1 MAPLRIFPLSILT
14 ALVYSLL
21 TFGTTPSQAVAAH
34 TPIVTPYD
42 TATKTGDVACTTGG
56 VNTGFFRISNGEVI
70 DNKNCE
76 GAVVVPEGV
85 TSIGYAFDTG
95 YPGPGFGSGFSQYNS
110 LEGTIPTRVT
120 SLTIPST
127 VTSIGSF
134 AFRGSS
140 ITSLTIPNNVT
151 TLGDFAF
158 VGATQLTQLTLGTVL
173 TQISGYAFSG
183 ATSLTTLVIPS
194 NVTVIVSR
202 AFEQLTSLTSLT
214 IPNSVTTIGDYAFE
228 NATALTS
235 ITIPNSVT
243 TIGGNAFRGAS
254 NLATLTLGNK
264 VETIGSGA
272 FWGSSS
278 LTSLTIPDSVTS
290 IGFEAFGYSSALTSL
305 TIGSGVTEIP
315 EYAFQY
321 TYELTSLTLGKNLV
335 TIGNNAFQDA
345 RKLATL
351 TIPNE
356 VTTIGADAFNGVAA
370 LTSLTIPN
378 SVTEVGQNAF
388 NGHSITNLVLC
399 KTLDLTSA
407 GISNSVVRSCNNLA
421 AASAPTITSV
431 ALSGIS
437 TANISFTAPSNGGA
451 AITRYVATSS
461 PGGLTGFISQAEG
474 GTIAITG
481 LSPGTTYTFTVV
493 ARNMIGNSAQS
504 STSSAITTPNVPGSP
519 IIGTATLTNPT
530 TASVTFTAPSSN
542 GGSTIT
548 RYTATASPDGA
559 TGIVNQSGSGT
570 ITVTG
575 LTPGNTYVFWVTA
588 TNGVGTSSLS
598 SESNSVTTPNV
609 PDAPTAVVATRTS
622 DTSVTVTFEAPSN
635 NGGSAITSYTVTSS
649 PGAIT
654 GTVSQPGNRSV
665 AITGLTPGTTYSF
678 SVIATNQVGDSVGSG
693 PSNAILGSPYNSL
706 TGDGEVACVN
716 NGAQRGSGYFWIEN
730 YVVVESDG
738 CRGSA
743 VIPSGVLEIGD
754 SAFNSSNISAL
765 TIPNSVTTIGEYA
778 FYLTSI
784 SSLVI
789 PNSVTTIGEGAFEES
804 EFLTSIVIGSGIT
817 SISDRAFAYASSLTS
832 LVIGNNVQTIGR
844 FAFRDASLLT
854 SLNLPNSL
862 RTIGI
867 SAFRSNNSL
876 TSLIIPDGVT
886 DLGMYSF
893 YSSESLRSVR
903 IPRSVVNIGLGA
915 FDRTEDLET
924 FDYCGNIDWDE
935 SFIGVDVTIT
945 CTPSQTIT
953 IGTTNFSTASATNL
967 GISLANFD
975 QTKSYQV
982 TVKFVNATTNVDVTN
997 GTLSAIRGSTSLIS
1011 GYTSYSAS
1019 KLGFKGSFAAITSA
1033 LSSITWRPATAAA
1046 NVSIRIGISTA
1057 PGVNEFYDAN
1067 SGHYYRLIATRTPWS
1082 DARTTAEAT
1091 TLFGLQG
1098 YLAEV
1103 NSAAENAF
1111 IANETSASDIW
1122 IGAAEDADTAK
1133 SPGGFTG
1140 FSYTGA
1146 LGQRWI
1152 WNGAALNPLPIG
1164 TGEIAQGPNA
1174 AYSSWSLNEPNN
1186 DRKPGADC
1194 AVTNWRGAKGLWN
1207 DLPCT
1212 NRNPYLIE
1220 FGGRAGETSTAVS
1233 ATLTTEV
1240 NAVAPV
1246 QYTITYNPNSGNTT
1260 PTQAS
1265 LTTGQTFVLANAITR
1280 SNDGSTAYEFAG
1292 WSSNSILYK
1301 AGETITVATSNLT
1314 FTAVWVQ
1321 LYEVTYVVNGG
1332 TFSGIETVN
1341 DAECISGSNRC
1352 TINQVIELNAAPT
1365 RSGYNFAGWKD
1376 QSGASIVD
1384 SNNAVDGIQTA
1395 VTTSNYIFTASW
1407 TPITY
1412 TVEYVSSGS
1421 TAPTQSALRQ
1431 GQSFTVGAAVTKA
1444 GFEFDGWK
1452 TGVFTYL
1459 PDSQI
1464 TVGTSNITLTAQW
1477 TAVFSVTYSQGLGSG
1492 TPLSATA
1499 FYPESYELI
1508 LDSDEGISRSGFT
1521 FGGWND
1527 GSAAYQP
1534 GDVYTVGTRNI
1545 TLTAQWT
1552 ANSVSSPPQAPDPT
1566 PASTTSTTPNP
1577 ILSNNTQP
1585 SAQMVKMQTVYMAS
1599 GSFALSNSTKRS
1611 LKTLATQINSSG
1623 KKVVLAYGYTDNR
1636 GGVNNTRL
1644 SQQRAQAV
1652 AKFLRPMLKGKTI
1665 QIGWFGSKKPVATGN
1680 SASDLAINRRVEI
1693 WVR

>member
-1 MAPLRIFPLSILT
+1 MKVVNVAPLRILPLSILT

-42 TATKTGDVACTTGG
+42 AASGNGDVACTT
-56 VNTGFFRISNGEVI
+56 NNTATGFFRVVDRSVAGNR
-70 DNKNCE
+70 NCE
-76 GAVVVPEGV
+76 GVVVIPEGV
-85 TSIGYAFDTG
+85 TSIQGSAFDKDSEWG
-95 YPGPGFGSGFSQYNS
+95 SFSGSDNNRFGSTMFPN
-110 LEGTIPTRVT
+110 VT
-120 SLTIPST
+120 ALTIPST
-127 VTSIGSF
+127 VTTIGNF

-151 TLGDFAF
+151 TLGNFAF
-158 VGATQLTQLTLGTVL
+158 VGATQLTQLTLGSGL
-173 TQISGYAFSG
+173 TQINEYAFSG
-183 ATSLTTLVIPS
+183 ASALTSLVIP
-194 NVTVIVSR
+194 N
-202 AFEQLTSLTSLT
+202 
-214 IPNSVTTIGDYAFE
+214 N
-228 NATALTS
+228 
-235 ITIPNSVT
+235 
-243 TIGGNAFRGAS
+243 
-254 NLATLTLGNK
+254 
-264 VETIGSGA
+264 
-272 FWGSSS
+272 
-278 LTSLTIPDSVTS
+278 VTS
-290 IGFEAFGYSSALTSL
+290 IGDRAFEGLSALTSL
-305 TIGSGVTEIP
+305 TISNRVTSIGAYAFTFASNLPSLVIPDSVRTIGIEAFSYAEKLNSLDLGNGVTAIGDYAFRVPLILPSLEIP
-315 EYAFQY
+315 DSVITIGREAFAY
-321 TYELTSLTLGKNLV
+321 PRGLVSLDLGNGVTSIGYGAFVDSRSLTS
-335 TIGNNAFQDA
+335 
-345 RKLATL
+345 L

-356 VTTIGADAFNGVAA
+356 VTTIGADAFNGVTA

-378 SVTEVGQNAF
+378 SVTDVGQNAF

-407 GISNSVVRSCNNLA
+407 GISSSVVRSCNNLA
-421 AASAPTITSV
+421 AASAPTITAV
-431 ALSGIS
+431 DLSGIS
-437 TANISFTAPSNGGA
+437 TANISFATSSNNGGA

-504 STSSAITTPNVPGSP
+504 ATSSAITTPNVPGSP
-519 IIGTATLTNPT
+519 VIGTATLTNPT
-530 TASVTFTAPSSN
+530 TASVTFSAPSSN

-570 ITVTG
+570 IIITG

-588 TNGVGTSSLS
+588 TNEVGTSSLS

-678 SVIATNQVGDSVGSG
+678 SVFATNQVGDSVGSG

-716 NGAQRGSGYFWIEN
+716 NGAQRGSGYFRIAD
-730 YVVVESDG
+730 YVVVENDG

-844 FAFRDASLLT
+844 FAFRNASLLT

-886 DLGMYSF
+886 DLGENSF

-1046 NVSIRIGISTA
+1046 NVSIRIGISTV

-1067 SGHYYRLIATRTPWS
+1067 SGRYYRLIATRTPWS

-1140 FSYTGA
+1140 NSYTGA

-1233 ATLTTEV
+1233 STLTTTV

-1246 QYTITYNPNSGNTT
+1246 QYTITYNPNSGNST

-1265 LTTGQTFVLANAITR
+1265 LTTGQTFILANAISR
-1280 SNDGSTAYEFAG
+1280 SNDGSTAYQFAG

-1321 LYEVTYVVNGG
+1321 LYQVTYVVNGG

-1341 DAECISGSNRC
+1341 DAECTSGSNKC
-1352 TINQVIELNAAPT
+1352 TINQVIQLNAAPT
-1365 RSGYNFAGWKD
+1365 RSGYDFAGWKD
-1376 QSGASIVD
+1376 QAGASIVD
-1384 SNNAVDGIQTA
+1384 SNNSVDGIQTA

-1421 TAPTQSALRQ
+1421 SAPTQSALRQ
-1431 GQSFTVGAAVTKA
+1431 GQTFTVGAAVTKA
-1444 GFEFDGWK
+1444 GFEFNGWK

-1464 TVGTSNITLTAQW
+1464 TVETSNITLTAQW

-1527 GSAAYQP
+1527 GSTAYQP
-1534 GDVYTVGTRNI
+1534 GDTYTVGTRNI

-1566 PASTTSTTPNP
+1566 PTSTTSTTPNP

-1585 SAQMVKMQTVYMAS
+1585 SAQMVKMHTVYMAS
-1599 GSFALSNSTKRS
+1599 GSFALSSSTKKS
-1611 LKTLATQINSSG
+1611 LKTLALQINSSG

-1665 QIGWFGSKKPVATGN
+1665 QIGWFGSRKPVTTGN
-1680 SASDLAINRRVEI
+1680 SPSDLAMNRRVEI